1 MGLALTR
8 EVGGAGV
15 SVAEEDGGVGFRKV
29 TVAAGWKAASR
40 KATFSQQAWAE
51 KTYCPGL
58 DLTAPEAP
66 EAPSLASHH
75 GSLLPLDARSFS
87 ISGVA
92 LSVQSGHGAAPQR
105 GSGPRDPAGVGAGD
119 RQGMGCPPGG
129 AGEQGWEAA
138 NDDAPICQEPAEC
151 KEVRG
156 TWQPRSAQQ
165 SPGAV
170 TGGLPRLFWH
180 VL

>member
-15 SVAEEDGGVGFRKV
+15 SVAEEDGGMGFRKV

-40 KATFSQQAWAE
+40 KAVFSQQGWVE

-58 DLTAPEAP
+58 DPTAP

-75 GSLLPLDARSFS
+75 GSLLPLDVRSFS

-92 LSVQSGHGAAPQR
+92 L
-105 GSGPRDPAGVGAGD
+105 
-119 RQGMGCPPGG
+119 
-129 AGEQGWEAA
+129 
-138 NDDAPICQEPAEC
+138 
-151 KEVRG
+151 
-156 TWQPRSAQQ
+156 
-165 SPGAV
+165 
-170 TGGLPRLFWH
+170 
-180 VL
+180 